1 MSRFATAKADAGVEK
16 GKTSKPKANEIT
28 IDGLEDLSIVN
39 AVIKQLETLQSTL
52 KTEVND
58 QMLDQFVTDGLAI
71 NKKPANFPGVEGHG
85 SGSMQLRKRTS
96 RSTLSPS
103 DIELLDAM
111 GISYDESPD
120 SLYFINK
127 KYAEDEKLLDKV
139 SKALDKVPGIP
150 TDFIE
155 ATPTKYVTTEDSIDE
170 VFKLNKKAPKTRE
183 LLQVVATLATRI
195 KYNGDHDE
203 LMDKLAELID

>member
-1 MSRFATAKADAGVEK
+1 MSRFATAKADAGTVTTTK
-16 GKTSKPKANEIT
+16 SKPKANQIT

-39 AVIKQLETLQSTL
+39 AVIKQLETLQTTL

-58 QMLDQFVTDGLAI
+58 QMLDVFVREGLAI
-71 NKKPANFPGVEGHG
+71 NKKPANFPGVEGQG
-85 SGSMQLRKRTS
+85 EGSMQLRKRTS
-96 RSTLSPS
+96 RSSLSAS
-103 DIELLDAM
+103 DVELLEEL
-111 GISYDESPD
+111 GISYEESPD
-120 SLYFINK
+120 SMFFINK
-127 KYAEDEKLLDKV
+127 KYAEDDKLLDKV

-155 ATPTKYVTTEDSIDE
+155 ATATKYVTTEDSIDE
-170 VFKLNKKAPKTRE
+170 LFKLNKKAPKTRE
-183 LLQVVATLATRI
+183 ALQVVATLASRI